1 MKSDMYMKIV
11 LTVIA
16 LCLCWLVVKPVAIQT
31 AQAGRGEIVR
41 VDIVKVAGHYFKGRL
56 PIDGGIFRRALKK

>member
-31 AQAGRGEIVR
+31 AQAGRGEIIR
-41 VDIVKVAGHYFKGRL
+41 VDVIKVNGHYIGKGVPVVVL
-56 PIDGGIFRRALKK
+56 P